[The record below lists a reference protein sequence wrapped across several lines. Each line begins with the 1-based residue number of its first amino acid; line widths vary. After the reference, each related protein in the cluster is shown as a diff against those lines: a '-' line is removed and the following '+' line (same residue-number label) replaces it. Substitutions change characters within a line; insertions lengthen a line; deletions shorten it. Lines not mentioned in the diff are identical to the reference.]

1 MGTIS
6 KHEPPDSIW
15 RSISEGG
22 DSLRKVTE
30 CVNRGDD
37 VNSIVPCT
45 RETNF
50 NYLMKFPCGK
60 REQPEYIEIA
70 QLLLNSG
77 AEIVGR
83 KVGDYKE
90 PALHH
95 CVDSGNVVYVKFL
108 LANGSPVDET
118 SYGDTPLHVALQS
131 HDGEPAKLME
141 CIHLLVVD
149 YKANVN
155 ATTDKARRI
164 PPCFWKGDA
173 GDISR
178 YWDGY
183 LRHGELTA
191 LHMSVWA
198 CDCKISRFLLEN
210 GADVNAKDELG
221 HTPLHLAAM
230 PRNTDNGMDSIMEM
244 LALLFEYNASPF
256 EKNVV
261 DETALDIA
269 EFNIPQPDG
278 EPRMGG
284 GRWTLGNSPHNELNG
299 PMIISCIY
307 AEQDR
312 IVTLEQEKK
321 RVFRLGRI
329 PRPPDK
335 YGKSSRIQELEER
348 LVGYILHK
356 IKDSRTL
363 HPVDN

>member
-6 KHEPPDSIW
+6 KDKPPDSIW
-15 RSISEGG
+15 RSIFDGG
-22 DSLRKVTE
+22 DSLGKVKQ
-30 CVNRGDD
+30 CIRRGDD
-37 VNSIVPCT
+37 VNSIVSNT
-45 RETNF
+45 GETNF
-50 NYLMKFPCGK
+50 NWVMKWPCGK
-60 REQPEYIEIA
+60 LARPKYIEIA
-70 QLLLNSG
+70 EVLLNSG
-77 AEIVGR
+77 AKIVGS
-83 KVGDYKE
+83 KVGDTRE

-95 CVDSGNVVYVKFL
+95 CVNEGNVLYVEFL
-108 LANGSPVDET
+108 LKNGSPVDEK
-118 SYGDTPLHVALQS
+118 YDGRTPLHVALKS

-261 DETALDIA
+261 EETALDIA
-269 EFNIPQPDG
+269 EFNIPEPAG
-278 EPRMGG
+278 EPRRKGN
-284 GRWTLGNSPHNELNG
+284 RWILYNKPHNETNG
-299 PMIISCIY
+299 LMIISCIR
-307 AEQDR
+307 AEQER

-321 RVFRLGRI
+321 RVFRLGHI
-329 PRPPDK
+329 PRLPDK